1 MFFRCK
7 SLISL
12 PDISNW
18 NTSNVTKMSY
28 MFYEC
33 NSLTSLPDISNWK
46 TSNISH
52 YYMINMFIGCK
63 ESLNIPPKFKISI

>member
-1 MFFRCK
+1 MFYNCN

-18 NTSNVTKMSY
+18 NTENVIDISY

-33 NSLTSLPDISNWK
+33 NSLSSIPDISKWE
-46 TSNISH
+46 TSNIQKMSW
-52 YYMINMFIGCK
+52 IFSKCI
-63 ESLNIPPKFKISI
+63 LLKFFSRYIKMEYF